1 MEWAWSV
8 SWRKPARK
16 MKLNRAQWEQLLEKK
31 KEYNLFCLC
40 GKPKLLTQTSFI
52 HYYHSISG
60 REAFLQ
66 SSQYTDEAS
75 LNLGS
80 WSVDHK
86 IGDYAFSLQS
96 SCFHIAKQVYREVH
110 LSKRSKE
117 TSITKVQ

>member
-1 MEWAWSV
+1 M
-8 SWRKPARK
+8 

-31 KEYNLFCLC
+31 KEYKLFCLR

-60 REAFLQ
+60 QEAFLQ

-80 WSVDHK
+80 
-86 IGDYAFSLQS
+86 
-96 SCFHIAKQVYREVH
+96 
-110 LSKRSKE
+110 
-117 TSITKVQ
+117 